1 MGALEPWH
9 LAIILFIVM
18 LLFGA
23 KHLPELAR
31 SMGSSVREL
40 KKGLKEDEQP
50 EQKAEVSQPVLQAAV
65 APDTAIAEA
74 GAPPVV
80 AQPATVPPQG

>member
-1 MGALEPWH
+1 MGALSPWH

-23 KHLPELAR
+23 KRLPDLAR

-40 KKGLKEDEQP
+40 KKGLNEGEEP
-50 EQKAEVSQPVLQAAV
+50 ETKAEADQAVLQATAAPNPAATEPV
-65 APDTAIAEA
+65 APPT
-74 GAPPVV
+74 PPT
-80 AQPATVPPQG
+80 PPTPPQG

>member
-1 MGALEPWH
+1 MGALSPWH

-23 KHLPELAR
+23 KRLPDLAR

-40 KKGLKEDEQP
+40 KKGLNEDDESETKTQ
-50 EQKAEVSQPVLQAAV
+50 
-65 APDTAIAEA
+65 
-74 GAPPVV
+74 V
-80 AQPATVPPQG
+80 AQPLVQATAAPSPAATEPSAQPTTAPPQS